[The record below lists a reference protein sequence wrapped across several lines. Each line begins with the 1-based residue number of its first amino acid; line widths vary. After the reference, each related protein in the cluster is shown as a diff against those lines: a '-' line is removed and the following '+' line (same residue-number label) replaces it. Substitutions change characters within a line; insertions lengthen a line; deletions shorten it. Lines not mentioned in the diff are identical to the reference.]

1 MHTRSQREAARLLRS
16 FAEVYFTNQPSGLKF
31 RPRLFPLV
39 VGPTGVGKTT
49 LIAST
54 AAVLEVPV
62 LRVTYGDWLPRG
74 VRNEAG
80 EATVMAIL
88 RALDAAPR
96 LILHIDELDKIR
108 EDYGTGWGRSVAND
122 IWNVLDG
129 VLPVR
134 DFLTGAK
141 RQVTEENQARLLRR
155 IRDGLWIVGSG
166 TWQGVFDA
174 AERPSLGFAAAAAV
188 APQAEELAARIR
200 AAEQIPAEL
209 LARFATELVFVE
221 YPKTDEEVRE
231 LLDQS
236 GLAALAGEVGEMIDL
251 SPAHFC
257 KVGFRCIESV
267 AARLLVRRH
276 LAQATPAG
284 VSAPGPARPESPEPG
299 ATAIHRAEVGCASS
313 PVGMPECGPAQGAVR
328 MRLYRGRSVSGWGW
342 AFCPD
347 PAWVGVAQWCERFS
361 LPLPKLRTDKTR
373 TPGARA
379 VEEGVWCPTLDAE
392 GFYETLLHAAARRR
406 HGRRYWDEAACRFA
420 SALVREPID
429 ATLGVLI
436 RAAFEK
442 RPDEGPSVFDV
453 SFPISTMRHLRNEV
467 LRALLLA
474 HRWLVHMAGRR
485 SPDAAFVEEALRA
498 RLAQLEPWAVERIL
512 HPGDYAVIVE
522 DLRPPEV
529 LAESLAN
536 RVPWDRLRPAVSAA
550 CAEIWT
556 AELGAPRGK

>member
-16 FAEVYFTNQPSGLKF
+16 FAEVYFTNQPNGLKF

-39 VGPTGVGKTT
+39 VGPTGAGKST

-54 AAVLEVPV
+54 AAALEVPV

-74 VRNEAG
+74 VRPEAG
-80 EATVMAIL
+80 EATVLAIL
-88 RALDAAPR
+88 QALDGAPR

-108 EDYGTGWGRSVAND
+108 EDFGTGWGRSVAND

-134 DFLTGAK
+134 DFLTSAK
-141 RQVTEENQARLLRR
+141 RPVTEESQARLLRR
-155 IRDGLWIVGSG
+155 IREGLWIVGSG

-174 AERPSLGFAAAAAV
+174 AERPSLGFAAADTV

-200 AAEQIPAEL
+200 AAEQIPTEL

-221 YPKTDEEVRE
+221 YPKTEEEIRE

-236 GLAALAGEVGEMIDL
+236 GLAALAGEVGETIDL
-251 SPAHFC
+251 SPAHFR

-284 VSAPGPARPESPEPG
+284 TAVLRPECPEFPEP
-299 ATAIHRAEVGCASS
+299 AADTIRCEEAGCTNS
-313 PVGMPECGPAQGAVR
+313 PVGLPACGPAQGAGR
-328 MRLYRGRSVSGWGW
+328 LRLYRGRSVSGWGW
-342 AFCPD
+342 AWCPD

-361 LPLPKLRTDKTR
+361 LPLPKPRTDRTR
-373 TPGARA
+373 IPGASA

-406 HGRRYWDEAACRFA
+406 HGLRYRNDAACRFA
-420 SALVREPID
+420 SVLVREPNDTI
-429 ATLGVLI
+429 LGGLI
-436 RAAFEK
+436 RAAFQK
-442 RPDEGPSVFDV
+442 RSEDGPNVFDV

-474 HRWLVHMAGRR
+474 HRWLVHMAARTG
-485 SPDAAFVEEALRA
+485 PDAAFVEEALRA

-512 HPGDYAVIVE
+512 HPEDYAVIVE

-529 LAESLAN
+529 LAESLAKH
-536 RVPWDRLRPAVSAA
+536 VPWTQIQQ
-550 CAEIWT
+550 AERVAFAEVW
-556 AELGAPRGK
+556 AGELGAPRGK